1 MKYLFVLWFSLISIS
16 SYAVEYEGFTEPERE
31 IKVAAPELG
40 ILQKIAVKEGN
51 RVKKGQ
57 LLATLETQV
66 LDAALT
72 VAKAKMNAQGRLKS
86 AQSIEKLRKDKLNRL
101 LPLLSQGNA
110 QQYEVTQAQIELE
123 AAAAEVTAARDALN
137 ISSLE
142 YKQIQAQ
149 IAHRQIYSPI
159 SGVVTDIV
167 KEVAEIVGGN
177 DFHVMTIAVLD
188 KLTVIIRVPTAQ
200 ALALKTNQAVT
211 VSFPAVDLSMLKA
224 KIATISPITDAS
236 SDTVKVEINLDNG
249 KGKLRSGLKCL
260 VKIGE

>member
-1 MKYLFVLWFSLISIS
+1 MRYLVVLLSSFIAIA
-16 SYAVEYEGFTEPERE
+16 SYATEYEGFAEPERE

-40 ILQKIAVKEGN
+40 ILQKISVKEGN

-57 LLATLETQV
+57 LLASLETQI
-66 LDAALT
+66 LDAALS

-149 IAHRQIYSPI
+149 IAHRQIVSPI
-159 SGVVTDIV
+159 SGVVTDVV
-167 KEVAEIVGGN
+167 KEVGEIVGGN

-188 KLTVIIRVPTAQ
+188 QLVVAIRVPTAQ
-200 ALALKTNQAVT
+200 ALPLKTNQSVSVT
-211 VSFPAVDLSMLKA
+211 FPGVELAPLQA

-236 SDTVKVEINLDNG
+236 SDTVKVEVNLING
-249 KGKLRSGLKCL
+249 KNKLRSGLKCL